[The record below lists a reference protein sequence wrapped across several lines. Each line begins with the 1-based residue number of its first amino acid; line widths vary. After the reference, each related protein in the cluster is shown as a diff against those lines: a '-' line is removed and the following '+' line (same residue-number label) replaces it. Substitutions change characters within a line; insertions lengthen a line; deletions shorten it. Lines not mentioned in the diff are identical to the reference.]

1 MKKMHKKRVTKGEVC
16 LYLLITICFIS
27 TFVVKIFCGASISN
41 LSMSVEKV
49 RYEIDTQ
56 DKKNESLVMKVNELT
71 SFDKVKEVVS
81 DMGLA
86 YNNDN
91 VIVIGD
97 YSR

>member
-1 MKKMHKKRVTKGEVC
+1 MNNKKRRKPITKGEIC
-16 LYLLITICFIS
+16 LYLLMFICFIS
-27 TFVVKIFCGASISN
+27 TFVVQIFCGASISN

-49 RYEIDTQ
+49 RYEIDAQ

-91 VIVIGD
+91 VIVIND
-97 YSR
+97 

>member
-1 MKKMHKKRVTKGEVC
+1 MKRRRLKKITKGEVG
-16 LYLLITICFIS
+16 LYLLMISCFIS

-49 RYEIDTQ
+49 RYEIDSQ

-71 SFDKVKEVVS
+71 SFDKVKEVVN

-91 VIVIGD
+91 VIVIND
-97 YSR
+97 

>member
-1 MKKMHKKRVTKGEVC
+1 
-16 LYLLITICFIS
+16 
-27 TFVVKIFCGASISN
+27 
-41 LSMSVEKV
+41 MSVEKV
-49 RYEIDTQ
+49 RYEIDAQ

-81 DMGLA
+81 NMGLA

>member
-1 MKKMHKKRVTKGEVC
+1 MKRRRLKKITKGEVC
-16 LYLLITICFIS
+16 LYLLMISCFIS

-49 RYEIDTQ
+49 RYEIDSQ

-71 SFDKVKEVVS
+71 SFDKVKEVVN

-91 VIVIGD
+91 VIVIND
-97 YSR
+97 